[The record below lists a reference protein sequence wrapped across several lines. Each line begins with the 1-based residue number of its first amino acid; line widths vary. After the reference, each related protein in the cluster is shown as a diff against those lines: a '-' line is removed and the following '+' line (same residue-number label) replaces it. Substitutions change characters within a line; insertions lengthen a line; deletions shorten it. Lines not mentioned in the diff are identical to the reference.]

1 MPRKEFDAFTRLDAS
16 DVNTYLMDQAVQSFA
31 GTAARGSAIPSPVT
45 GMTTYLEDTK
55 DLRVYDGSAYRSPF
69 GLTQLVNQDITAQT
83 TFNVDNVFTSE
94 FENYRVIIN
103 LTANSASTNA
113 AFNLRFRK
121 DESTISAAEYNF
133 AIFYQNANGTDSGVF
148 QRGTTATEF
157 NLLNYGRTGRSSYAT
172 IDILG
177 PQIASQQT
185 GITWLSFCSYSLTA
199 AAILYGGGN
208 FFTADN
214 FDGLHLFSGS
224 GNMTGNIKIYGY
236 RN

>member
-1 MPRKEFDAFTRLDAS
+1 MSFD
-16 DVNTYLMDQAVQSFA
+16 
-31 GTAARGSAIPSPVT
+31 GTAARGSAIPTPVT

-55 DLRVYDGSAYRSPF
+55 DLRVYDGSAYSSPF
-69 GLTQLVNQDITAQT
+69 GLTQLVNQTITAQT

-94 FENYRVIIN
+94 YENYRVIIN

-113 AFNLRFRK
+113 AFSLRFRK
-121 DESTISAAEYNF
+121 AGSTINAAEYNF
-133 AIFYQNANGTDSGVF
+133 GIFYQNANGADAGLF

-185 GITWLSFCSYSLTA
+185 GINWLSFCSYSTNA
-199 AAILYGGGN
+199 AASLYGGGN
-208 FFTADN
+208 YFTAND
-214 FDGLHLFSGS
+214 FDGLHLFSDT